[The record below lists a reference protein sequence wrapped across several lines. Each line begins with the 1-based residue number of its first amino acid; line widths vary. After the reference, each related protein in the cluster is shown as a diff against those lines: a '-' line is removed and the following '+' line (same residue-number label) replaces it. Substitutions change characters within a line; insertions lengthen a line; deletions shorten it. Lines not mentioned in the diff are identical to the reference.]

1 MKGDQKKRVFRVACK
16 PVLLTLVLM
25 LATSGCRIGYILHA
39 AAGQFKL
46 LAGAVP
52 VEEALKESALPPDE
66 QERLRLVA
74 RIKDFGETELGLK
87 RTENYQTVYLKS
99 RQCPIYT
106 VAASPK
112 DRLTRVTWWFPV
124 VGDMPYLGFFDLESA
139 RKEKEKLLRKDLDVS
154 LARADAYSTL
164 GWFKD
169 PVTLNLL
176 EGTTL
181 DLVETILHEMTHTT
195 FYVKGQ
201 GEFNEGVAMLVG
213 MVGARL
219 FFERDWGPA
228 HPLTVQAGE
237 SIEDERMF
245 SGVVASLM
253 ERLERLYASPSSYEE
268 KLAQRE
274 QIFSGALEEFEGIRE
289 KLKTDRYRHFGSYGL
304 NNAYLL
310 SLALYHRHF
319 RIFEA
324 FLASQGGSIREMLR
338 ALERLAGE
346 DGVMLRKMQGALAD
360 RQSANR

>member
-1 MKGDQKKRVFRVACK
+1 MKVDQNNPLVRAACK
-16 PVLLTLVLM
+16 HVLLALALM
-25 LATSGCRIGYILHA
+25 LITSGCRIGYILHA

-52 VEEALKESALPPDE
+52 VEEALKETALPPGE

-99 RQCPIYT
+99 RQGPIYT

-112 DRLTRVTWWFPV
+112 DCLTRITWWFPI

-139 RKEKEKLLRKDLDVS
+139 RKERKKLLKKDLDVS

-181 DLVETILHEMTHTT
+181 DLAETILHEMTHTT
-195 FYVKGQ
+195 LYVKGQ

-213 MVGARL
+213 MLGARL
-219 FFERDWGPA
+219 FFERNYGPT
-228 HPLTVQAGE
+228 HPLTMEAGV
-237 SIEDERMF
+237 SIEDERVF
-245 SGVVASLM
+245 SAFLATLM
-253 ERLERLYASPSSYEE
+253 ERLERLYASPSSYDE
-268 KLAQRE
+268 KLTE
-274 QIFSGALEEFEGIRE
+274 RE
-289 KLKTDRYRHFGSYGL
+289 KIFARAPPLQSLRSVPGIPGGL
-304 NNAYLL
+304 HQGNAPGTGM
-310 SLALYHRHF
+310 SCR
-319 RIFEA
+319 
-324 FLASQGGSIREMLR
+324 
-338 ALERLAGE
+338 
-346 DGVMLRKMQGALAD
+346 
-360 RQSANR
+360 

>member
-181 DLVETILHEMTHTT
+181 
-195 FYVKGQ
+195 
-201 GEFNEGVAMLVG
+201 
-213 MVGARL
+213 
-219 FFERDWGPA
+219 
-228 HPLTVQAGE
+228 
-237 SIEDERMF
+237 
-245 SGVVASLM
+245 
-253 ERLERLYASPSSYEE
+253 
-268 KLAQRE
+268 
-274 QIFSGALEEFEGIRE
+274 
-289 KLKTDRYRHFGSYGL
+289 
-304 NNAYLL
+304 
-310 SLALYHRHF
+310 
-319 RIFEA
+319 
-324 FLASQGGSIREMLR
+324 
-338 ALERLAGE
+338 
-346 DGVMLRKMQGALAD
+346 
-360 RQSANR
+360 